1 MPDVMQIVDT
11 GYSIEQSVFSDVEC
25 DSVIGVLSEAPVQRS
40 RAGVRHLMANVVVS
54 ALAADR
60 RLLAIAEKELGP
72 QAIPFRATL
81 FDKSWQANWL
91 VAWHQDTALPLA
103 SSFDS
108 PGWGPWSEKA
118 GILYVHAPE
127 WALSRILALR
137 VYLDLSTNEN
147 GPLRVVPGS
156 HAAGVLTDEG
166 VREYVG
172 THSHVECLVSR
183 GGVLTMRPL
192 LIHTS
197 SKSQSRSP
205 RRVLHIEYTDS
216 IDLKPGIRLP

>member
-1 MPDVMQIVDT
+1 MGIAGS
-11 GYSIEQSVFSDVEC
+11 GYSIEQNIFSAIEC
-25 DSVIGVLSEAPVQRS
+25 DYLIGALAEAPVQRS
-40 RAGVRHLMANVVVS
+40 RAGVRHLMANAVVS

-60 RLLAIAEKELGP
+60 RLLAIVEKEIGAP
-72 QAIPFRATL
+72 AIPFRATL

-91 VAWHQDTALPLA
+91 VVWHQDTALPLV
-103 SSFDS
+103 SRFDS

-118 GILYVHAPE
+118 VILYAHAPA

-137 VYLDLSTNEN
+137 VYLDRSTDEN

-156 HAAGVLTDEG
+156 HGAGVLTDEG
-166 VREYVG
+166 VREYVR
-172 THSHVECLVSR
+172 THDHAECLVLR

-192 LIHTS
+192 LIHAS

-216 IDLKPGIRLP
+216 VDLKPGITLATA